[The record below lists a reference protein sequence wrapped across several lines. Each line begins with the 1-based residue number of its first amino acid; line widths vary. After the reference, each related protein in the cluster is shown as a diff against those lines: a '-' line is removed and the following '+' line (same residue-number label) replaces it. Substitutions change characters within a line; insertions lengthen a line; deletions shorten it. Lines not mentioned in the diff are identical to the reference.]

1 MLVASSD
8 LDSVALGLDRGMI
21 MQIVE
26 RAPYSAVRSFD
37 GWIVI
42 GYAAFALIALS
53 AFYFASGGPSVT
65 GADLAIAMALP

>member
-8 LDSVALGLDRGMI
+8 LDYVALGLDRGMI

-26 RAPYSAVRSFD
+26 RATYSAVRGFD
-37 GWIVI
+37 GWIIV
-42 GYAAFALIALS
+42 GYTGFALIALV
-53 AFYFASGGPSVT
+53 AIYCASGGPSVT